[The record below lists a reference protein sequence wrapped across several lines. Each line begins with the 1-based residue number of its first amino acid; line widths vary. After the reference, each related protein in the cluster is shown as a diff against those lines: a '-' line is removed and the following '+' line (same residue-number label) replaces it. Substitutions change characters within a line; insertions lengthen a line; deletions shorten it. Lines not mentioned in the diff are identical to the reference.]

1 LQRRCSRSP
10 TCSNLACCELQAPQ
24 FGSWSQA
31 QGNKPAAGTNG
42 AAKSAAQQSEID
54 LDFQMLASY
63 LMDEPIAQGMLHIHS
78 YCLEMQLL
86 VSVNLTYATLVSFV
100 QCCSVKAAQGNIY
113 GAPFGHGGLPP
124 QMLPHHHIMLGG
136 IPHSLQ
142 PQQQQQQ
149 PNMPGTGA
157 AVTTAGATGAAAA
170 IAGTGL
176 GTAPPRGA
184 LPPPTGQPFMGMPM
198 PLQMQQQMQQQMA
211 RGGPPTMLPPMMNGM
226 RMLPLPMMP
235 NGMPIPL
242 NMAGMPMNMM
252 PMGMLPMPRGPG
264 MLPRGAVMLPQ
275 QNTGAAA
282 AGAPTAGGSG
292 TAAAA
297 AAAPAKPIPTGNSK
311 AAKLAQMQITDPEA
325 AAAII
330 KRKAEKVSTDDN

>member
-1 LQRRCSRSP
+1 MHCNEVLTLTP

-31 QGNKPAAGTNG
+31 QGNKPAAGANG

-63 LMDEPIAQGMLHIHS
+63 LMDEPIAQ
-78 YCLEMQLL
+78 
-86 VSVNLTYATLVSFV
+86 
-100 QCCSVKAAQGNIY
+100 AAQGNIY

-124 QMLPHHHIMLGG
+124 QMLPHPHIMLGG

-149 PNMPGTGA
+149 QPNMPGTGA
-157 AVTTAGATGAAAA
+157 AGTTAGAATAGAGAN
-170 IAGTGL
+170 

-198 PLQMQQQMQQQMA
+198 PLQMQQQMQAQMA
-211 RGGPPTMLPPMMNGM
+211 RGGPPNMLPPMMNGM

-242 NMAGMPMNMM
+242 NMAGMPMNLM

-264 MLPRGAVMLPQ
+264 MMPRGA
-275 QNTGAAA
+275 
-282 AGAPTAGGSG
+282 
-292 TAAAA
+292 
-297 AAAPAKPIPTGNSK
+297 
-311 AAKLAQMQITDPEA
+311 
-325 AAAII
+325 
-330 KRKAEKVSTDDN
+330 